1 MVVNGVEVVTKA
13 AEDHAVVF
21 ENVELKDGENTITA
35 KAGEVE
41 DTITLNGVSEHNADY
56 TLPDLAAA
64 MAVGNWFDD
73 VADDDDSEEIEVI
86 DGYYSIED
94 PFAELAANE
103 ECVKCIKGWFVAMGN
118 LTMASMIGAMAG
130 MMGDAKITMLANM
143 LGSATQKDFARL
155 NRQLNKI
162 KK

>member
-1 MVVNGVEVVTKA
+1 
-13 AEDHAVVF
+13 
-21 ENVELKDGENTITA
+21 
-35 KAGEVE
+35 
-41 DTITLNGVSEHNADY
+41 
-56 TLPDLAAA
+56 

-73 VADDDDSEEIEVI
+73 VSDDDESEEIEVI

-143 LGSATQKDFARL
+143 LGEATQKDFARL